1 MRKCKGCGIPLQTKD
16 KLALGYVVNL
26 EQDYCQRCFRL
37 SHYGDTTNLKSNYVT
52 NENILKMYSR
62 YKTSVFVLIVDVMD
76 VFCLKED
83 DLLPIFRDYQ
93 TVLVIN
99 KTDILPENIS
109 EHRLE
114 KTLSRLLFELNRKYP
129 NIKAAIMTN
138 RFEHSFNDQFFA
150 ILDELGCKSA
160 VFAGRANAGKS
171 TLINKLIHSDS
182 LTTSIYPGT
191 TLEEVVI
198 DYRDYTFIDTPGL
211 VDVNNYATYLNT
223 EKYKLS
229 KIDSQIRPQVFQVKD
244 PQSYFY
250 DGLLRVDIIPKE
262 NCSITFHISNRNRI
276 HRTRFENADDYYQ
289 KHYCEFILRVK
300 PLALSEFSVEKEEGF
315 VLKGLGMFRIK
326 GRCHV
331 AVYSLANV
339 KLFQSEVKV

>member
-99 KTDILPENIS
+99 KTDILPKNIS

-250 DGLLRVDIIPKE
+250 FGLLRVDIIPKDKA
-262 NCSITFHISNRNRI
+262 SVTFYINNQNKI
-276 HRTRFENADDYYQ
+276 HRTRYENGDDYYQ
-289 KHYCEFILRVK
+289 KHYCEFVLRVK
-300 PLALSEFSVEKEEGF
+300 PLGITDYSIQKEKLI
-315 VLKGLGMFRIK
+315 VIKGLGMIK
-326 GRCHV
+326 INGECLAYVH
-331 AVYSLANV
+331 SLANCR
-339 KLFQSEVKV
+339 LYECEVDI